1 MKELKC
7 PKCGTM
13 FTVDEADFETIV
25 SQVRNQE
32 FAAEVAKREQEIRAQ
47 YATRE
52 QLAKQQAEMQLQQSL
67 AAKASEIEKQ
77 NSEINVLKAQLASIA
92 QTKEAEKQ
100 AALLAE
106 KQCLQELLL
115 NKEAEIARLK
125 ADMQKQLGD
134 LQNAAQLQAKQAEL
148 NIKQLNDEH
157 RILLEAKQK
166 EVDFYKDFKAK
177 MSTKMLGETLEQH
190 CAVLFEKNLR
200 PMMPTAYFE
209 KDNDTTQG
217 TKGDFI
223 FRDKVGEQEYI
234 SIMFEMKNEADTTAT
249 KHSNEKFF
257 EKLDEDRKAY
267 YLLIAEYT
275 DPATL
280 NLLKGK
286 FQIKKTKEPNNV
298 YWSYYYGLVLENNR
312 LFRDA
317 IEQYQTCKRIN
328 ASTLFDEQ
336 IAYCYSKMGDFE
348 RALEYVNYVITVDS
362 TDADYYEQRAN
373 IYGEMGNRAKAIE
386 DLTKYIEF
394 YPEYSY
400 AYYRRGW
407 YKHLDLQHEA
417 AIEDFNLSIM
427 LDSTYNYAYDGRGRS
442 YMALGKTD
450 LAKADFEKILSFDT
464 IPNGNSCAPS
474 AYHFLGNDSLAIDFI
489 RRTLQE
495 DSTANYD
502 AACTFAL
509 ANQVDRAVFYLRK
522 AFEHGFVRLH
532 HISVDMDF
540 DAIRNDERFI
550 SLVEKYTQKIQEANN
565 NNSNENSAKERVV
578 EVPFTAANG
587 VTKVNCT
594 INGLPLNFVFDTG
607 ASDVTISQ
615 VEANFMFKNGYLSE
629 KDIVGKQH
637 YQTADGNI
645 SVGTVINL
653 NSINFGGLSLNNI
666 RASVVQSQNAP
677 LLLGQSVLQH
687 LGKIEIDNSQ
697 RILKITTKQ

>member
-1 MKELKC
+1 MEIKC

-13 FTVDEADFETIV
+13 FTVDKADYADIV
-25 SQVRNQE
+25 SQVKNQE

-223 FRDKVGEQEYI
+223 FRDSVDGQEYI

-257 EKLDEDRKAY
+257 EKLDEDRRKKGCEYAVLVSMLEPESELY
-267 YLLIAEYT
+267 NQGIVDVSHKYPKMFVVRPQQFITIITLLVNANKKSIELQNELAIAKSQSIDVTKFESQ
-275 DPATL
+275 
-280 NLLKGK
+280 LLEFKEKFGK
-286 FQIKKTKEPNNV
+286 NYRLASEHFREAIKEIDNTITHLIKTKEA
-298 YWSYYYGLVLENNR
+298 LVSSEKQL
-312 LFRDA
+312 
-317 IEQYQTCKRIN
+317 
-328 ASTLFDEQ
+328 SW
-336 IAYCYSKMGDFE
+336 
-348 RALEYVNYVITVDS
+348 
-362 TDADYYEQRAN
+362 AN
-373 IYGEMGNRAKAIE
+373 DKAT
-386 DLTKYIEF
+386 DLTIKKLT
-394 YPEYSY
+394 
-400 AYYRRGW
+400 RGNPTM
-407 YKHLDLQHEA
+407 KKLFEEA
-417 AIEDFNLSIM
+417 QIV
-427 LDSTYNYAYDGRGRS
+427 
-442 YMALGKTD
+442 TD
-450 LAKADFEKILSFDT
+450 E
-464 IPNGNSCAPS
+464 
-474 AYHFLGNDSLAIDFI
+474 
-489 RRTLQE
+489 E
-495 DSTANYD
+495 
-502 AACTFAL
+502 
-509 ANQVDRAVFYLRK
+509 
-522 AFEHGFVRLH
+522 
-532 HISVDMDF
+532 
-540 DAIRNDERFI
+540 
-550 SLVEKYTQKIQEANN
+550 
-565 NNSNENSAKERVV
+565 
-578 EVPFTAANG
+578 
-587 VTKVNCT
+587 
-594 INGLPLNFVFDTG
+594 
-607 ASDVTISQ
+607 
-615 VEANFMFKNGYLSE
+615 
-629 KDIVGKQH
+629 
-637 YQTADGNI
+637 
-645 SVGTVINL
+645 
-653 NSINFGGLSLNNI
+653 
-666 RASVVQSQNAP
+666 
-677 LLLGQSVLQH
+677 
-687 LGKIEIDNSQ
+687 
-697 RILKITTKQ
+697 